1 MGMAGLAV
9 YERAKSSHKGF
20 MWGVYVQA
28 GQRGRGLGKRLVR
41 QVIGQASRRVI
52 VLEAGRP

>member
-1 MGMAGLAV
+1 MAGLAV